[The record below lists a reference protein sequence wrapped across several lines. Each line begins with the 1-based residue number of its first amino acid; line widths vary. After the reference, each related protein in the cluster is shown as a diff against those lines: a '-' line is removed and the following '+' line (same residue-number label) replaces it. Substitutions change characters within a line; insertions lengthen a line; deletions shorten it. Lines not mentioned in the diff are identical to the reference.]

1 MQRAQVSMQQT
12 HRLFG
17 RAQRFTVA
25 TDPLCSAMN
34 HLPKRHSVS
43 DQEALE
49 LFDSCTLQYRRDLL
63 KTFGERKEIAT
74 HREGLDYVKAQI
86 DGFLNAKTEVVTD
99 SIESVISAEEA
110 AALKEAMGLPEFKMA
125 LTLVGDK
132 TGFRATDANFPDLE
146 GLGIDFPLAIIDL
159 ADNIEASI
167 QSGQNP
173 ARKSAVL
180 NYAKVVRAHA
190 TVIAEVSKKHEIKR
204 SKEAAVGE
212 RLSDK
217 ATTCVIGPDA
227 SKAEEKKQRQHRK
240 ATRRTPRSA

>member
-1 MQRAQVSMQQT
+1 MQQT
-12 HRLFG
+12 QGRCG

-86 DGFLNAKTEVVTD
+86 DGFLNAKTDVVTD

-110 AALKEAMGLPEFKMA
+110 AALKKAMGLPEFKMA

-173 ARKSAVL
+173 ARKSAVSTTL
-180 NYAKVVRAHA
+180 KSCAHMQ
-190 TVIAEVSKKHEIKR
+190 
-204 SKEAAVGE
+204 
-212 RLSDK
+212 
-217 ATTCVIGPDA
+217 P
-227 SKAEEKKQRQHRK
+227 
-240 ATRRTPRSA
+240 